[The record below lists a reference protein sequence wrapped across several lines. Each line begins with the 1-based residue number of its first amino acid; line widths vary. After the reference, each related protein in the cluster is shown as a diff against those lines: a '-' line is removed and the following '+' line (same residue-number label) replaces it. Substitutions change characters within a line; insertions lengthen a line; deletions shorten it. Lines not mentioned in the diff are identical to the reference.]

1 MQEYLRQLKIY
12 IKDIAKLALPITTA
26 FVAMGLM
33 GIIDTMIVGNY
44 NTDQLAYIGL
54 ANSIFVVLFTI
65 PIGLLQGV
73 LIKSSQKFGAHKFQS
88 TGKIY
93 NEGRKY
99 SFILAIVFTLLGIQ
113 GETILRL
120 LGQDDDMVK
129 HGGEVLRV
137 FVFSIPFI
145 LMYVNANF
153 FLQSIRRPYVGM
165 YGIIAANILNIIVNP
180 VLVYGKFG
188 FPELG
193 AVGSATSTLIVRI
206 FLAVYILA
214 YIRRMKKN
222 PKLNK
227 RFGLDRSYSTWWN
240 DSRRTRKIGYGIAI
254 MTIATNGSFSIVSTF
269 AGWMGQHTMATFV
282 IMINVSTLLFM
293 ICFSISQATSIVVAN
308 AYGCGDRKGIL
319 MATNAGYVISLTTII
334 TLITILYSYPDQVF
348 GIFTND
354 PSVISVIKGLL
365 FFVLAD
371 LFIDAL
377 PLNIN
382 GALNGRGDVK
392 IPTLNQVIS
401 FLGVRVSA
409 CYFFAFTLDMGLK
422 GLPIGL
428 ACGGLSSLILNT
440 LRFGYLAHR
449 DKKEGLH

>member
-1 MQEYLRQLKIY
+1 MQEYLKQLKLY
-12 IKDIAKLALPITTA
+12 IRDIGKLALPITTA

-73 LIKSSQKFGAHKFQS
+73 LIKSSQKFGARKFQS

-99 SFILAIVFTLLGIQ
+99 ALVLGIVFTLLGIQ

-120 LGQDDDMVK
+120 LGQDEEMVR
-129 HGGEVLRV
+129 HGGRVLRI
-137 FVFSIPFI
+137 FVLSIPFI

-165 YGIIAANILNIIVNP
+165 YGIIAANVLNIAINP
-180 VLVYGKFG
+180 LLVYGKFG
-188 FPELG
+188 LPEMG
-193 AVGSATSTLIVRI
+193 AAGSATSTLIVRI
-206 FLAVYILA
+206 FLAIYILA

-222 PKLNK
+222 PKLNQ
-227 RFGLDRSYSTWWN
+227 RFGLSRSYRTWWN
-240 DSRRTRKIGYGIAI
+240 DSLRTRKIGYGIAI
-254 MTIATNGSFSIVSTF
+254 MTIAANGSFSIVSTF

-282 IMINVSTLLFM
+282 IMINVSSLLFM
-293 ICFSISQATSIVVAN
+293 ICFSISQATSIVAAN
-308 AYGCGDRKGIL
+308 AFGRKDRKGIL
-319 MATNAGYVISLTTII
+319 MATNAGYVISLSTII
-334 TLITILYSYPDQVF
+334 TLITLLYNYPTQVF

-354 PSVISVIKGLL
+354 KSVISVIQSLL
-365 FFVLAD
+365 PILLAD

-382 GALNGRGDVK
+382 GALNGRCDVK
-392 IPTLNQVIS
+392 IPTINQIIA

-409 CYFFAFTLDMGLK
+409 SYFFAFTLGMGLK

-440 LRFGYLAHR
+440 LRFSYLARR
-449 DKKEGLH
+449 DKKEGVR

>member
-1 MQEYLRQLKIY
+1 MRGGPPYVRKEMEEIREI
-12 IKDIAKLALPITTA
+12 LARNN
-26 FVAMGLM
+26 F
-33 GIIDTMIVGNY
+33 Y
-44 NTDQLAYIGL
+44 
-54 ANSIFVVLFTI
+54 F
-65 PIGLLQGV
+65 
-73 LIKSSQKFGAHKFQS
+73 KKKFGQNFL
-88 TGKIY
+88 TDPNLLG
-93 NEGRKY
+93 
-99 SFILAIVFTLLGIQ
+99 AIV
-113 GETILRL
+113 R
-120 LGQDDDMVK
+120 D
-129 HGGEVLRV
+129 
-137 FVFSIPFI
+137 
-145 LMYVNANF
+145 
-153 FLQSIRRPYVGM
+153 
-165 YGIIAANILNIIVNP
+165 
-180 VLVYGKFG
+180 
-188 FPELG
+188 
-193 AVGSATSTLIVRI
+193 
-206 FLAVYILA
+206 
-214 YIRRMKKN
+214 
-222 PKLNK
+222 
-227 RFGLDRSYSTWWN
+227 
-240 DSRRTRKIGYGIAI
+240 
-254 MTIATNGSFSIVSTF
+254 
-269 AGWMGQHTMATFV
+269 AG
-282 IMINVSTLLFM
+282 
-293 ICFSISQATSIVVAN
+293 VV
-308 AYGCGDRKGIL
+308 

-354 PSVISVIKGLL
+354 PSVISVIKVLL

>member
-1 MQEYLRQLKIY
+1 
-12 IKDIAKLALPITTA
+12 
-26 FVAMGLM
+26 
-33 GIIDTMIVGNY
+33 MIVGNY

-73 LIKSSQKFGAHKFQS
+73 LIKSSQKFGARKFQS

-99 SFILAIVFTLLGIQ
+99 ALVLGIVFTLLGIQ

-120 LGQDDDMVK
+120 LGQDEEMVR
-129 HGGEVLRV
+129 HGGRVLRI
-137 FVFSIPFI
+137 FVLSIPFI

-165 YGIIAANILNIIVNP
+165 YGIIAANVLNIAINP
-180 VLVYGKFG
+180 LLVYGKFG
-188 FPELG
+188 LPEMG
-193 AVGSATSTLIVRI
+193 AAGSATSTLIVRI
-206 FLAVYILA
+206 FLAIYILA

-222 PKLNK
+222 PKLNQ
-227 RFGLDRSYSTWWN
+227 RFGLSRSYRTWWN
-240 DSRRTRKIGYGIAI
+240 DSQRTRKIGYGIAI
-254 MTIATNGSFSIVSTF
+254 MTIAANGSFSIVSTF

-282 IMINVSTLLFM
+282 IMINVSSLLFM
-293 ICFSISQATSIVVAN
+293 ICFSISQATSIVAAN
-308 AYGCGDRKGIL
+308 AFGRKDRKGIL
-319 MATNAGYVISLTTII
+319 MATNAGYVISLSTII
-334 TLITILYSYPDQVF
+334 TLITLLYNYPTQVF

-354 PSVISVIKGLL
+354 KSVISVIQSLL
-365 FFVLAD
+365 PILLAD

-392 IPTLNQVIS
+392 IPTINQIIA
-401 FLGVRVSA
+401 FLGIRVSA
-409 CYFFAFTLDMGLK
+409 SYFFAFTLGMGLK

-440 LRFGYLAHR
+440 LRFSYLARR
-449 DKKEGLH
+449 DKKEGVR

>member
-1 MQEYLRQLKIY
+1 MQEYLKQLKLY
-12 IKDIAKLALPITTA
+12 IRDIGKLALPITTA

-73 LIKSSQKFGAHKFQS
+73 LIKSSQKFGARKFQS

-99 SFILAIVFTLLGIQ
+99 ALVLGIVFTLLGIQ

-120 LGQDDDMVK
+120 LGQDEEMVR
-129 HGGEVLRV
+129 HGGRVLRI
-137 FVFSIPFI
+137 FVLSIPFI

-165 YGIIAANILNIIVNP
+165 YGIIAANVLNIAINP
-180 VLVYGKFG
+180 LLVYGKFG
-188 FPELG
+188 LPEMG
-193 AVGSATSTLIVRI
+193 AAGSATSTLIVRI
-206 FLAVYILA
+206 FLAIYILA

-222 PKLNK
+222 PKLNQ
-227 RFGLDRSYSTWWN
+227 RFGLSRSYRTWWN
-240 DSRRTRKIGYGIAI
+240 DSQRTRKIGYGIAI
-254 MTIATNGSFSIVSTF
+254 MTIAANGSFSIVSTF

-282 IMINVSTLLFM
+282 IMINVSSLLFM
-293 ICFSISQATSIVVAN
+293 ICFSISQATSIVAAN
-308 AYGCGDRKGIL
+308 AFGRKDRKGIL
-319 MATNAGYVISLTTII
+319 MATNAGYVISLSTII
-334 TLITILYSYPDQVF
+334 TLITLLYNYPTQVF

-354 PSVISVIKGLL
+354 KSVISVIQSLL
-365 FFVLAD
+365 PILLAD

-392 IPTLNQVIS
+392 IPTINQIIA

-409 CYFFAFTLDMGLK
+409 SYFFAFTLGMWLK

-440 LRFGYLAHR
+440 LRFSYLARR
-449 DKKEGLH
+449 DKKEGVR

>member
-1 MQEYLRQLKIY
+1 MREYLEQLKLY
-12 IKDIAKLALPITTA
+12 IRDIGKLALPITTA

-44 NTDQLAYIGL
+44 DTDQLAYIGL

-73 LIKSSQKFGAHKFQS
+73 LIKSSQKFGARKFQS

-99 SFILAIVFTLLGIQ
+99 ALLLGVVFTLLGIQ

-120 LGQDDDMVK
+120 LGQDEDMVR
-129 HGGEVLRV
+129 HGGRVLRI
-137 FVFSIPFI
+137 FVLSIPFI

-165 YGIIAANILNIIVNP
+165 YGIIAANVLNIAINP
-180 VLVYGKFG
+180 LLVYGKFG
-188 FPELG
+188 LPEMG
-193 AVGSATSTLIVRI
+193 AAGSATSTLIVRI

-222 PKLNK
+222 PKLNQ
-227 RFGLDRSYSTWWN
+227 RFGLSRSYRTWWN
-240 DSRRTRKIGYGIAI
+240 DSQRTRKIGYGIAI
-254 MTIATNGSFSIVSTF
+254 MTIAANGSFSIVSTF

-282 IMINVSTLLFM
+282 IMINVSSLLFM
-293 ICFSISQATSIVVAN
+293 ICFSISQATSIVAAN
-308 AYGCGDRKGIL
+308 AYGRKDRKGIL
-319 MATNAGYVISLTTII
+319 MATNAGYVISLSTII
-334 TLITILYSYPDQVF
+334 TLITLLYNYPVQVF

-354 PSVISVIKGLL
+354 QSVIKVIQSLL
-365 FFVLAD
+365 PILLAD

-392 IPTLNQVIS
+392 IPTINQIIA

-409 CYFFAFTLDMGLK
+409 SYFFAFTLGMGLK

-440 LRFGYLAHR
+440 LRFSYLARR
-449 DKKEGLH
+449 DKKEGVR

>member
-145 LMYVNANF
+145 H
-153 FLQSIRRPYVGM
+153 R
-165 YGIIAANILNIIVNP
+165 
-180 VLVYGKFG
+180 
-188 FPELG
+188 
-193 AVGSATSTLIVRI
+193 
-206 FLAVYILA
+206 
-214 YIRRMKKN
+214 
-222 PKLNK
+222 
-227 RFGLDRSYSTWWN
+227 
-240 DSRRTRKIGYGIAI
+240 
-254 MTIATNGSFSIVSTF
+254 
-269 AGWMGQHTMATFV
+269 
-282 IMINVSTLLFM
+282 
-293 ICFSISQATSIVVAN
+293 
-308 AYGCGDRKGIL
+308 
-319 MATNAGYVISLTTII
+319 
-334 TLITILYSYPDQVF
+334 YP
-348 GIFTND
+348 
-354 PSVISVIKGLL
+354 
-365 FFVLAD
+365 
-371 LFIDAL
+371 
-377 PLNIN
+377 
-382 GALNGRGDVK
+382 
-392 IPTLNQVIS
+392 
-401 FLGVRVSA
+401 
-409 CYFFAFTLDMGLK
+409 M
-422 GLPIGL
+422 
-428 ACGGLSSLILNT
+428 
-440 LRFGYLAHR
+440 
-449 DKKEGLH
+449 

>member
-254 MTIATNGSFSIVSTF
+254 MTIATNGSFSIVST
-269 AGWMGQHTMATFV
+269 
-282 IMINVSTLLFM
+282 LLFM

-308 AYGCGDRKGIL
+308 AYGRGDRKGIL

>member
-1 MQEYLRQLKIY
+1 MQEYLKQLKLY
-12 IKDIAKLALPITTA
+12 IRDIGKLALPITTA

-73 LIKSSQKFGAHKFQS
+73 LIKSSQKFGARKFQS

-99 SFILAIVFTLLGIQ
+99 ALVLGIVFTLLGIQ

-120 LGQDDDMVK
+120 LGQDEEMVR
-129 HGGEVLRV
+129 HGGRVLRI
-137 FVFSIPFI
+137 FVLSIPFI

-165 YGIIAANILNIIVNP
+165 YGIIAANVLNIAINP
-180 VLVYGKFG
+180 LLVYGKFG
-188 FPELG
+188 LPEMG
-193 AVGSATSTLIVRI
+193 AAGSATSTLIVRI
-206 FLAVYILA
+206 FLAIYILA

-222 PKLNK
+222 PKLNQ
-227 RFGLDRSYSTWWN
+227 RFGLSRSYRTWWN
-240 DSRRTRKIGYGIAI
+240 DSQRTRKIGYGIAI
-254 MTIATNGSFSIVSTF
+254 MTIAANGSFSIVSTF

-293 ICFSISQATSIVVAN
+293 ICFSISQATSIVAAN
-308 AYGCGDRKGIL
+308 AFGRKDRKGIL
-319 MATNAGYVISLTTII
+319 MATNAGYVISLSTII
-334 TLITILYSYPDQVF
+334 TLITLLYNYPTQVF

-354 PSVISVIKGLL
+354 KSVISVIQSLL
-365 FFVLAD
+365 PILLAD

-392 IPTLNQVIS
+392 IPTINQIIA
-401 FLGVRVSA
+401 FLGIRVSA
-409 CYFFAFTLDMGLK
+409 SYFFAFTLGMGLK

-440 LRFGYLAHR
+440 LRFSYLARR
-449 DKKEGLH
+449 DKKEGVR

>member
-193 AVGSATSTLIVRI
+193 AVGSATSTLIVRCLYPPNEKESQTEQT
-206 FLAVYILA
+206 FRPRPQLQHLVERQPA
-214 YIRRMKKN
+214 YPQNRLRHCHYDHCHQ
-222 PKLNK
+222 
-227 RFGLDRSYSTWWN
+227 R
-240 DSRRTRKIGYGIAI
+240 
-254 MTIATNGSFSIVSTF
+254 
-269 AGWMGQHTMATFV
+269 
-282 IMINVSTLLFM
+282 
-293 ICFSISQATSIVVAN
+293 
-308 AYGCGDRKGIL
+308 
-319 MATNAGYVISLTTII
+319 
-334 TLITILYSYPDQVF
+334 
-348 GIFTND
+348 
-354 PSVISVIKGLL
+354 L
-365 FFVLAD
+365 FFHRQHFCRMDGTAHD
-371 LFIDAL
+371 
-377 PLNIN
+377 
-382 GALNGRGDVK
+382 GD
-392 IPTLNQVIS
+392 
-401 FLGVRVSA
+401 FR
-409 CYFFAFTLDMGLK
+409 YYD
-422 GLPIGL
+422 
-428 ACGGLSSLILNT
+428 
-440 LRFGYLAHR
+440 
-449 DKKEGLH
+449 

>member
-1 MQEYLRQLKIY
+1 MQEYLKQLKLY
-12 IKDIAKLALPITTA
+12 IRDIGKLALPITTA

-73 LIKSSQKFGAHKFQS
+73 LIKSSQKFGARKFQS

-99 SFILAIVFTLLGIQ
+99 ALVLGIVFTLLGIQ

-120 LGQDDDMVK
+120 LGQDEEMVR
-129 HGGEVLRV
+129 HGGRVLRI
-137 FVFSIPFI
+137 FVLSIPFI

-165 YGIIAANILNIIVNP
+165 YGIIAANVLNIAINP
-180 VLVYGKFG
+180 LLVYGKFG
-188 FPELG
+188 LPEMG
-193 AVGSATSTLIVRI
+193 AAGSATSTLIVRI
-206 FLAVYILA
+206 FLAIYILA

-222 PKLNK
+222 PKLNQ
-227 RFGLDRSYSTWWN
+227 RFGLSRSYRTWWN
-240 DSRRTRKIGYGIAI
+240 DSQRTRKIGYGIAI
-254 MTIATNGSFSIVSTF
+254 MTIAANGSFSIVSTF

-282 IMINVSTLLFM
+282 IMINVSSLLFM
-293 ICFSISQATSIVVAN
+293 ICFSISQATSIVAAN
-308 AYGCGDRKGIL
+308 AFGRKDRKGIL
-319 MATNAGYVISLTTII
+319 MATNAGYVISLSTII
-334 TLITILYSYPDQVF
+334 TLITLLYNYPTQVF

-354 PSVISVIKGLL
+354 KSVISVIQSLL
-365 FFVLAD
+365 PILLAD

-392 IPTLNQVIS
+392 IPTINQIIA

-409 CYFFAFTLDMGLK
+409 SYFFAFTLGMGLK

-440 LRFGYLAHR
+440 LRFSYLARR
-449 DKKEGLH
+449 DKKEGVR

>member
-1 MQEYLRQLKIY
+1 MQEYLKQLKLY
-12 IKDIAKLALPITTA
+12 IRDIGKLALPITTA

-73 LIKSSQKFGAHKFQS
+73 LIKSSQKFGARKFQS

-99 SFILAIVFTLLGIQ
+99 ALVLGIVFTLLGIQ

-120 LGQDDDMVK
+120 LGQDEEMVR
-129 HGGEVLRV
+129 HGGRVLRI
-137 FVFSIPFI
+137 FVLSIPFI

-165 YGIIAANILNIIVNP
+165 YGIIAANVLNIAINP
-180 VLVYGKFG
+180 LLVYGKFG
-188 FPELG
+188 LPEMG
-193 AVGSATSTLIVRI
+193 AAGSATSTLIVRI
-206 FLAVYILA
+206 FLAIYILA

-222 PKLNK
+222 PKLNQ
-227 RFGLDRSYSTWWN
+227 RFGLSRSYRTWWN
-240 DSRRTRKIGYGIAI
+240 DSQRTRKIGYGIAI
-254 MTIATNGSFSIVSTF
+254 MTIAANGSFSIVSTF

-282 IMINVSTLLFM
+282 IMINVSSLLFM
-293 ICFSISQATSIVVAN
+293 ICFSISQATSIVAAN
-308 AYGCGDRKGIL
+308 AFGRKDRKGIL
-319 MATNAGYVISLTTII
+319 MATKAGYVITLRTII
-334 TLITILYSYPDQVF
+334 SLITLLYNYPTQVF

-354 PSVISVIKGLL
+354 KSVISVIQSLL
-365 FFVLAD
+365 PILLAD

-392 IPTLNQVIS
+392 IPTINQIIA
-401 FLGVRVSA
+401 FLGIRVSA
-409 CYFFAFTLDMGLK
+409 SYFFAFTLGMGLK

-440 LRFGYLAHR
+440 LRFSYLARR
-449 DKKEGLH
+449 DKKEGVR

>member
-1 MQEYLRQLKIY
+1 MREYLEQLKLY
-12 IKDIAKLALPITTA
+12 IRDIGKLALPITTA

-44 NTDQLAYIGL
+44 DTDQLAYIGL

-73 LIKSSQKFGAHKFQS
+73 LIKSSQKFGARKFQS

-99 SFILAIVFTLLGIQ
+99 ALLLGVVFTLLGIQ

-120 LGQDDDMVK
+120 LGQDEDMVR
-129 HGGEVLRV
+129 HGGRVLRI
-137 FVFSIPFI
+137 FVLSIPFI

-165 YGIIAANILNIIVNP
+165 YGIIAANVLNIAINP
-180 VLVYGKFG
+180 LLVYGKFG
-188 FPELG
+188 LPEMG
-193 AVGSATSTLIVRI
+193 AAGSATSTLIVRI

-222 PKLNK
+222 PKLNQ
-227 RFGLDRSYSTWWN
+227 RFGLSRSYRTWWN
-240 DSRRTRKIGYGIAI
+240 DSQRTRKIGYGIAI
-254 MTIATNGSFSIVSTF
+254 MTIAANGSFSIVSTF

-282 IMINVSTLLFM
+282 IMINVSSLLFM
-293 ICFSISQATSIVVAN
+293 ICFSISQATSIVAAN
-308 AYGCGDRKGIL
+308 AYGRKDRKGIL
-319 MATNAGYVISLTTII
+319 MATNAGYVISLSTII
-334 TLITILYSYPDQVF
+334 TLITLLYNYPVQVF

-354 PSVISVIKGLL
+354 QSVIKVIQSLL
-365 FFVLAD
+365 PILLAD

-392 IPTLNQVIS
+392 IPTINQVIA

-409 CYFFAFTLDMGLK
+409 SYFFAFTLDRK
-422 GLPIGL
+422 
-428 ACGGLSSLILNT
+428 SVV
-440 LRFGYLAHR
+440 
-449 DKKEGLH
+449 

>member
-1 MQEYLRQLKIY
+1 MQEYLKQLKLY
-12 IKDIAKLALPITTA
+12 IRDIGKLALPITTA

-73 LIKSSQKFGAHKFQS
+73 LIKSSQKFGARKFQS

-99 SFILAIVFTLLGIQ
+99 ALVLGIVFTLLGIQ

-120 LGQDDDMVK
+120 LGQDEEMVR
-129 HGGEVLRV
+129 HGGRVLRI
-137 FVFSIPFI
+137 FVLSIPFI

-165 YGIIAANILNIIVNP
+165 YGIIAANVLNIAINP
-180 VLVYGKFG
+180 LLVYGKFG
-188 FPELG
+188 LPEMG
-193 AVGSATSTLIVRI
+193 AAGSATSTLIVRI
-206 FLAVYILA
+206 FLAIYILA

-222 PKLNK
+222 PKLNQ
-227 RFGLDRSYSTWWN
+227 RFGLSRSYRTWWN
-240 DSRRTRKIGYGIAI
+240 DSQRTRKIGYGIAI
-254 MTIATNGSFSIVSTF
+254 MTIAANGSFSIVSTF
-269 AGWMGQHTMATFV
+269 AGWMGPHTMATFV
-282 IMINVSTLLFM
+282 IMINVSSLLFM
-293 ICFSISQATSIVVAN
+293 ICFSISQATSIVAAN
-308 AYGCGDRKGIL
+308 AFGRKDRKGIL
-319 MATNAGYVISLTTII
+319 MATNAGYVISLSTII
-334 TLITILYSYPDQVF
+334 TLITLLYNYPTQVF

-354 PSVISVIKGLL
+354 KSVISVIQSLL
-365 FFVLAD
+365 PILLAD

-392 IPTLNQVIS
+392 IPTINQIIA
-401 FLGVRVSA
+401 FLGIRVSA
-409 CYFFAFTLDMGLK
+409 SYFFAFTLGMGLK

-440 LRFGYLAHR
+440 LRFSYLARR
-449 DKKEGLH
+449 DKKEGVR

>member
-1 MQEYLRQLKIY
+1 MQEYLKQLKLY
-12 IKDIAKLALPITTA
+12 IRDIGKLALPITTA

-73 LIKSSQKFGAHKFQS
+73 LIKSSQKFGARKFQS

-99 SFILAIVFTLLGIQ
+99 ALVLGIVFTLLGIQ

-120 LGQDDDMVK
+120 LGQDEEMVR
-129 HGGEVLRV
+129 HGGRVLRI
-137 FVFSIPFI
+137 FVLSIPFI

-165 YGIIAANILNIIVNP
+165 YGIIAANVLNIAINP
-180 VLVYGKFG
+180 LLVYGKFG
-188 FPELG
+188 LPEMG
-193 AVGSATSTLIVRI
+193 AAGSATSTLIVRI
-206 FLAVYILA
+206 FLAIYILA

-222 PKLNK
+222 PKLNQ
-227 RFGLDRSYSTWWN
+227 RFGLSRSYRTWWN
-240 DSRRTRKIGYGIAI
+240 DSLRTRKIGYGIAI
-254 MTIATNGSFSIVSTF
+254 MTIAANGSFSIVSTF

-282 IMINVSTLLFM
+282 IMINVSSLLFM
-293 ICFSISQATSIVVAN
+293 ICFSISQATSIVAAN
-308 AYGCGDRKGIL
+308 AFGRKDRKGIL
-319 MATNAGYVISLTTII
+319 MATNAGYVISLSTII
-334 TLITILYSYPDQVF
+334 TLITLLYNYPTQVF

-354 PSVISVIKGLL
+354 KSVISVIQSLL
-365 FFVLAD
+365 PILLAD

-392 IPTLNQVIS
+392 IPTINQIIA

-409 CYFFAFTLDMGLK
+409 SYFFAFTLGMGLK

-440 LRFGYLAHR
+440 LRFSYLARR
-449 DKKEGLH
+449 DKKEGVR

>member
-1 MQEYLRQLKIY
+1 MSAYLQQLKRY

-33 GIIDTMIVGNY
+33 GIVDTMIVGNY

-54 ANSIFVVLFTI
+54 ANSVFVVLFTI

-93 NEGRKY
+93 HEGRKY
-99 SFILAIVFTLLGIQ
+99 SFLLAVIFTLLGIQ

-120 LGQDDDMVK
+120 LGQDEDMVK
-129 HGGEVLRV
+129 HGGEVLRI

-165 YGIIAANILNIIVNP
+165 YGIIAANVLNIIINP

-188 FPELG
+188 LPELG
-193 AVGSATSTLIVRI
+193 AIGSATSTLIVRI
-206 FLAVYILA
+206 FLAAYILF
-214 YIRRMKKN
+214 YIHRMRKN

-227 RFGLDRSYSTWWN
+227 RFGLDRSYTTWWN
-240 DSRRTRKIGYGIAI
+240 DSKRTRKIGYGIAI
-254 MTIATNGSFSIVSTF
+254 MTIATNGSFSLVSTF

-308 AYGCGDRKGIL
+308 AFGRKDRQGIL
-319 MATNAGYVISLTTII
+319 IATNAGYVISLTTII
-334 TLITILYSYPDQVF
+334 ILIAILYTFPNQVF
-348 GIFTND
+348 GVFTND
-354 PSVISVIKGLL
+354 KSVLNVINGLL
-365 FFVLAD
+365 FYVVAD

-377 PLNIN
+377 PLNIS

-392 IPTLNQVIS
+392 IPTINQVIS
-401 FLGVRVSA
+401 FLGVRVWA
-409 CYFFAFTLDMGLK
+409 CYFFAFTLGLGLK

-428 ACGGLSSLILNT
+428 ACGGLSSLILNS
-440 LRFGYLAHR
+440 LRFGYLIRR
-449 DKKEGLH
+449 DKVEGLR

>member
-1 MQEYLRQLKIY
+1 MQEYLKQLKLY
-12 IKDIAKLALPITTA
+12 IRDIGKLALPITTA

-73 LIKSSQKFGAHKFQS
+73 LIKSSQKFGARKFQS

-99 SFILAIVFTLLGIQ
+99 ALVLGIVFTLLGIQ

-120 LGQDDDMVK
+120 LGQDEEMVR
-129 HGGEVLRV
+129 HGGRVLRI
-137 FVFSIPFI
+137 FVLSIPFI

-165 YGIIAANILNIIVNP
+165 YGIIAANVLNIAINP
-180 VLVYGKFG
+180 LLVYGKFG
-188 FPELG
+188 LPEMG
-193 AVGSATSTLIVRI
+193 AAGSATSTLIVRI
-206 FLAVYILA
+206 FLAIYILA

-222 PKLNK
+222 PKLNQ
-227 RFGLDRSYSTWWN
+227 RFGLSRSYRTWWN
-240 DSRRTRKIGYGIAI
+240 DSQRTRKIGYGIAI
-254 MTIATNGSFSIVSTF
+254 MTIAANGSFSIVSTF

-282 IMINVSTLLFM
+282 IMINVSSLLFM
-293 ICFSISQATSIVVAN
+293 ICFSISQATSIVAAN
-308 AYGCGDRKGIL
+308 AFGRKDRKGIL
-319 MATNAGYVISLTTII
+319 MATNAGYVISLSTII
-334 TLITILYSYPDQVF
+334 TLITLLYNYPTQVF

-354 PSVISVIKGLL
+354 KSVISVIQSLL
-365 FFVLAD
+365 PILLAD

-392 IPTLNQVIS
+392 IPTIKQIIA
-401 FLGVRVSA
+401 FLGIRVSA
-409 CYFFAFTLDMGLK
+409 SYFFAFTLGMGLK

-440 LRFGYLAHR
+440 LRFSYLARR
-449 DKKEGLH
+449 DKKEGVR

>member
-1 MQEYLRQLKIY
+1 
-12 IKDIAKLALPITTA
+12 
-26 FVAMGLM
+26 
-33 GIIDTMIVGNY
+33 
-44 NTDQLAYIGL
+44 
-54 ANSIFVVLFTI
+54 
-65 PIGLLQGV
+65 
-73 LIKSSQKFGAHKFQS
+73 
-88 TGKIY
+88 
-93 NEGRKY
+93 
-99 SFILAIVFTLLGIQ
+99 
-113 GETILRL
+113 
-120 LGQDDDMVK
+120 
-129 HGGEVLRV
+129 
-137 FVFSIPFI
+137 
-145 LMYVNANF
+145 
-153 FLQSIRRPYVGM
+153 
-165 YGIIAANILNIIVNP
+165 
-180 VLVYGKFG
+180 
-188 FPELG
+188 
-193 AVGSATSTLIVRI
+193 
-206 FLAVYILA
+206 
-214 YIRRMKKN
+214 
-222 PKLNK
+222 
-227 RFGLDRSYSTWWN
+227 
-240 DSRRTRKIGYGIAI
+240 
-254 MTIATNGSFSIVSTF
+254 
-269 AGWMGQHTMATFV
+269 MGQHTMATFV

-308 AYGCGDRKGIL
+308 AYGRGDRKGIL

-392 IPTLNQVIS
+392 IPTLNQIIS

>member
-1 MQEYLRQLKIY
+1 MQEYLKQLKLY
-12 IKDIAKLALPITTA
+12 IRDIGKLALPITIA

-73 LIKSSQKFGAHKFQS
+73 LIKSSQKFGARKFQS

-99 SFILAIVFTLLGIQ
+99 ALVLGIVFTLLGIQ

-120 LGQDDDMVK
+120 LGQDEEMVR
-129 HGGEVLRV
+129 HGGRVLRI
-137 FVFSIPFI
+137 FVLSIPFI

-165 YGIIAANILNIIVNP
+165 YGIIAANVLNIAINP
-180 VLVYGKFG
+180 LLVYGKFG
-188 FPELG
+188 LPEMG
-193 AVGSATSTLIVRI
+193 AAGSATSTLIVRI
-206 FLAVYILA
+206 FLAIYILA

-222 PKLNK
+222 PKLNQ
-227 RFGLDRSYSTWWN
+227 RFGLSRSYRTWWN
-240 DSRRTRKIGYGIAI
+240 DSQRTRKIGYGIAI
-254 MTIATNGSFSIVSTF
+254 MTIAANGSFSIVSTF

-282 IMINVSTLLFM
+282 IMINVSSLLFM
-293 ICFSISQATSIVVAN
+293 ICFSISQATSIVAAN
-308 AYGCGDRKGIL
+308 AFGRKDRKGIL
-319 MATNAGYVISLTTII
+319 MATNAGYVISLSTII
-334 TLITILYSYPDQVF
+334 TLITLLYNYPTQVF

-354 PSVISVIKGLL
+354 KSVISVIQSLL
-365 FFVLAD
+365 PILLAD

-392 IPTLNQVIS
+392 IPTINQIIA
-401 FLGVRVSA
+401 FLGIRVSA
-409 CYFFAFTLDMGLK
+409 SYFFAFTLGMGLK

-440 LRFGYLAHR
+440 LRFSYLARR
-449 DKKEGLH
+449 DKKEGVR

>member
-1 MQEYLRQLKIY
+1 MREYLEQLKLY
-12 IKDIAKLALPITTA
+12 IRDIGKLALPITTA

-44 NTDQLAYIGL
+44 DTDQLAYIGL

-73 LIKSSQKFGAHKFQS
+73 LIKSSQKFGARKFQS

-99 SFILAIVFTLLGIQ
+99 ALLLGVVFTLLGIQ

-120 LGQDDDMVK
+120 LGQDEDMVR
-129 HGGEVLRV
+129 HGGRVLRI
-137 FVFSIPFI
+137 FVLSIPFI

-165 YGIIAANILNIIVNP
+165 YGIIAANVLNIAINP
-180 VLVYGKFG
+180 LLVYGKFG
-188 FPELG
+188 LPEMG
-193 AVGSATSTLIVRI
+193 AAGSATSTLIVRI

-222 PKLNK
+222 PKLNQ
-227 RFGLDRSYSTWWN
+227 RFGLSRSYRTWWN
-240 DSRRTRKIGYGIAI
+240 DSQRTRKIGYGIAI
-254 MTIATNGSFSIVSTF
+254 MTIAANGSFSIVSTF

-282 IMINVSTLLFM
+282 IMINVSSLLFM
-293 ICFSISQATSIVVAN
+293 ICFSISQATSIVAAN
-308 AYGCGDRKGIL
+308 AYGRKDRKGIL
-319 MATNAGYVISLTTII
+319 MATNAGYVISLSTII
-334 TLITILYSYPDQVF
+334 TLITLLYNYPVQVF

-354 PSVISVIKGLL
+354 QSVIKVIQSLL
-365 FFVLAD
+365 PILLAD

-392 IPTLNQVIS
+392 IPTINQVIA

-409 CYFFAFTLDMGLK
+409 SYFFAFTLNMGLE

-440 LRFGYLAHR
+440 LRFGYLARR
-449 DKKEGLH
+449 DRKEGVR